1 MLITDRYAV
10 VDGIVQRTRAHGI
23 VEGKSQSSC
32 ALKYVERTEDVK
44 EGDLVVTG
52 GLDNIFPKGFP
63 VAIVESVERKTFSV
77 SLKVDLRPV
86 VDPYKVE
93 EVFIITD
100 SAKEDFGDKFAP
112 VTATTETPAAV
123 TTTATPAPSPAAPAK
138 PTAPAHET
146 KPINRYLFTMLK
158 NDLLNTLRDS
168 KKNIYL
174 LEDCLSMVLE
184 LEDNSQNENL
194 KQEQMNIIQQALE
207 QLSPQRRKVFEMKV
221 SGKYSNQEIADKLNL
236 SINTIK
242 FQYSQSL
249 KQIRATVGELSLLL
263 LYCMM

>member
-1 MLITDRYAV
+1 MSQKYSQDEAQALVKACK
-10 VDGIVQRTRAHGI
+10 
-23 VEGKSQSSC
+23 EGKQLAFS
-32 ALKYVERTEDVK
+32 
-44 EGDLVVTG
+44 
-52 GLDNIFPKGFP
+52 
-63 VAIVESVERKTFSV
+63 IVYKTYAAQTFSLAFKYLLNKELAEDAV
-77 SLKVDLRPV
+77 QNLFLKLWL
-86 VDPYKVE
+86 KKE
-93 EVFIITD
+93 EID
-100 SAKEDFGDKFAP
+100 
-112 VTATTETPAAV
+112 
-123 TTTATPAPSPAAPAK
+123 
-138 PTAPAHET
+138 ET

>member
-1 MLITDRYAV
+1 M
-10 VDGIVQRTRAHGI
+10 
-23 VEGKSQSSC
+23 SQKYSQDEAQALVK
-32 ALKYVERTEDVK
+32 ALK
-44 EGDLVVTG
+44 EGNQLA
-52 GLDNIFPKGFP
+52 FS
-63 VAIVESVERKTFSV
+63 IVYKTYAAQTFSLAFKYLLNKELAEDAV
-77 SLKVDLRPV
+77 QNLFLKLWL
-86 VDPYKVE
+86 KKE
-93 EVFIITD
+93 EID
-100 SAKEDFGDKFAP
+100 
-112 VTATTETPAAV
+112 
-123 TTTATPAPSPAAPAK
+123 
-138 PTAPAHET
+138 ET

-207 QLSPQRRKVFEMKV
+207 QLSPQRRKDVEMKV

>member
-1 MLITDRYAV
+1 M
-10 VDGIVQRTRAHGI
+10 
-23 VEGKSQSSC
+23 SQKYSQDEAQALVK
-32 ALKYVERTEDVK
+32 ALK
-44 EGDLVVTG
+44 EGNQLA
-52 GLDNIFPKGFP
+52 FS
-63 VAIVESVERKTFSV
+63 IVYKTYAAQTFSLAFKYLLNKELAEDAV
-77 SLKVDLRPV
+77 QNLFLKLWL
-86 VDPYKVE
+86 KKE
-93 EVFIITD
+93 EID
-100 SAKEDFGDKFAP
+100 
-112 VTATTETPAAV
+112 
-123 TTTATPAPSPAAPAK
+123 
-138 PTAPAHET
+138 ET

-249 KQIRATVGELSLLL
+249 KQIRTTVGELSLLL

>member
-1 MLITDRYAV
+1 MSSPIRQISVHFSFNAS
-10 VDGIVQRTRAHGI
+10 
-23 VEGKSQSSC
+23 EGSPMPIPCTGVLLFFPPNNFGAIKQCTSFTIPARS
-32 ALKYVERTEDVK
+32 AL
-44 EGDLVVTG
+44 
-52 GLDNIFPKGFP
+52 
-63 VAIVESVERKTFSV
+63 SFSV
-77 SLKVDLRPV
+77 P
-86 VDPYKVE
+86 P
-93 EVFIITD
+93 
-100 SAKEDFGDKFAP
+100 
-112 VTATTETPAAV
+112 
-123 TTTATPAPSPAAPAK
+123 PS
-138 PTAPAHET
+138 
-146 KPINRYLFTMLK
+146 
-158 NDLLNTLRDS
+158 
-168 KKNIYL
+168 

>member
-1 MLITDRYAV
+1 M
-10 VDGIVQRTRAHGI
+10 
-23 VEGKSQSSC
+23 SQKYSQDEAQALVK
-32 ALKYVERTEDVK
+32 ALK
-44 EGDLVVTG
+44 EGNQLA
-52 GLDNIFPKGFP
+52 FS
-63 VAIVESVERKTFSV
+63 IVYKTYAAQTFSLAFKYLLNKELAEDAV
-77 SLKVDLRPV
+77 QNLFLKLWL
-86 VDPYKVE
+86 KKE
-93 EVFIITD
+93 EID
-100 SAKEDFGDKFAP
+100 
-112 VTATTETPAAV
+112 
-123 TTTATPAPSPAAPAK
+123 
-138 PTAPAHET
+138 ET

-207 QLSPQRRKVFEMKV
+207 QLSLQRRKVFEMKV

>member
-1 MLITDRYAV
+1 M
-10 VDGIVQRTRAHGI
+10 
-23 VEGKSQSSC
+23 SQKYSQDEAQALVK
-32 ALKYVERTEDVK
+32 ALK
-44 EGDLVVTG
+44 EGNQLA
-52 GLDNIFPKGFP
+52 FS
-63 VAIVESVERKTFSV
+63 IVYKTYAAQTFSLAFKYLLNKELAEDAV
-77 SLKVDLRPV
+77 QNLFLKLWL
-86 VDPYKVE
+86 KKE
-93 EVFIITD
+93 EID
-100 SAKEDFGDKFAP
+100 
-112 VTATTETPAAV
+112 
-123 TTTATPAPSPAAPAK
+123 
-138 PTAPAHET
+138 ET
-146 KPINRYLFTMLK
+146 KPINRYLITMLK

>member
-1 MLITDRYAV
+1 M
-10 VDGIVQRTRAHGI
+10 
-23 VEGKSQSSC
+23 SQKYSQDEAQALVK
-32 ALKYVERTEDVK
+32 ALK
-44 EGDLVVTG
+44 EGNQLA
-52 GLDNIFPKGFP
+52 FS
-63 VAIVESVERKTFSV
+63 IVYKTYAAQTFSLAFKYLLNKELAEDAV
-77 SLKVDLRPV
+77 QNLFLKLWL
-86 VDPYKVE
+86 KKE
-93 EVFIITD
+93 EID
-100 SAKEDFGDKFAP
+100 
-112 VTATTETPAAV
+112 
-123 TTTATPAPSPAAPAK
+123 
-138 PTAPAHET
+138 ET

-184 LEDNSQNENL
+184 LEDDSQNENL

-249 KQIRATVGELSLLL
+249 KQIRSTVGELRSEEHTSELQSQR
-263 LYCMM
+263 

>member
-1 MLITDRYAV
+1 MSQKYSQDEA
-10 VDGIVQRTRAHGI
+10 RAL
-23 VEGKSQSSC
+23 VK
-32 ALKYVERTEDVK
+32 ALK
-44 EGDLVVTG
+44 EGNQLA
-52 GLDNIFPKGFP
+52 FS
-63 VAIVESVERKTFSV
+63 IVYKMYAAQTFSLAFKYLLNKELAEDAV
-77 SLKVDLRPV
+77 QNLFLKLWL
-86 VDPYKVE
+86 KKE
-93 EVFIITD
+93 EID
-100 SAKEDFGDKFAP
+100 
-112 VTATTETPAAV
+112 
-123 TTTATPAPSPAAPAK
+123 
-138 PTAPAHET
+138 ET

>member
-1 MLITDRYAV
+1 M
-10 VDGIVQRTRAHGI
+10 
-23 VEGKSQSSC
+23 SQKYSQDEAQALVK
-32 ALKYVERTEDVK
+32 ALK
-44 EGDLVVTG
+44 EGNQLA
-52 GLDNIFPKGFP
+52 FS
-63 VAIVESVERKTFSV
+63 IVYKTYAAQTFSLAFKYLLNKELAEDAV
-77 SLKVDLRPV
+77 QNLFLKLWL
-86 VDPYKVE
+86 KTE
-93 EVFIITD
+93 EID
-100 SAKEDFGDKFAP
+100 
-112 VTATTETPAAV
+112 
-123 TTTATPAPSPAAPAK
+123 
-138 PTAPAHET
+138 ET
-146 KPINRYLFTMLK
+146 KPITRYLFTMLK

>member
-1 MLITDRYAV
+1 M
-10 VDGIVQRTRAHGI
+10 
-23 VEGKSQSSC
+23 SQKYSQDEAQALVK
-32 ALKYVERTEDVK
+32 ALK
-44 EGDLVVTG
+44 EGNQLA
-52 GLDNIFPKGFP
+52 FS
-63 VAIVESVERKTFSV
+63 IVYKTYAAQTFSLAFKYLLNKELAEDAV
-77 SLKVDLRPV
+77 QNLFLKLWL
-86 VDPYKVE
+86 KKE
-93 EVFIITD
+93 EID
-100 SAKEDFGDKFAP
+100 
-112 VTATTETPAAV
+112 
-123 TTTATPAPSPAAPAK
+123 
-138 PTAPAHET
+138 ET

-158 NDLLNTLRDS
+158 ND
-168 KKNIYL
+168 IYL

>member
-1 MLITDRYAV
+1 M
-10 VDGIVQRTRAHGI
+10 
-23 VEGKSQSSC
+23 SQKYSQDEAQALVK
-32 ALKYVERTEDVK
+32 ALK
-44 EGDLVVTG
+44 EGNQLAVS
-52 GLDNIFPKGFP
+52 
-63 VAIVESVERKTFSV
+63 IVYKTYAAQTFSLAFKYLLNKELAEDAV
-77 SLKVDLRPV
+77 QNLFLKLWL
-86 VDPYKVE
+86 KKE
-93 EVFIITD
+93 EID
-100 SAKEDFGDKFAP
+100 
-112 VTATTETPAAV
+112 
-123 TTTATPAPSPAAPAK
+123 
-138 PTAPAHET
+138 ET

>member
-1 MLITDRYAV
+1 
-10 VDGIVQRTRAHGI
+10 
-23 VEGKSQSSC
+23 
-32 ALKYVERTEDVK
+32 
-44 EGDLVVTG
+44 
-52 GLDNIFPKGFP
+52 
-63 VAIVESVERKTFSV
+63 
-77 SLKVDLRPV
+77 
-86 VDPYKVE
+86 
-93 EVFIITD
+93 
-100 SAKEDFGDKFAP
+100 
-112 VTATTETPAAV
+112 
-123 TTTATPAPSPAAPAK
+123 
-138 PTAPAHET
+138 
-146 KPINRYLFTMLK
+146 MLK

-184 LEDNSQNENL
+184 LEDDSQNENL

-249 KQIRATVGELSLLL
+249 KSDSLDSGRALACCWCIVLYNVILSLF
-263 LYCMM
+263 C

>member
-1 MLITDRYAV
+1 M
-10 VDGIVQRTRAHGI
+10 
-23 VEGKSQSSC
+23 SQKYSQDEAQALVK
-32 ALKYVERTEDVK
+32 ALK
-44 EGDLVVTG
+44 EGNQLA
-52 GLDNIFPKGFP
+52 FS
-63 VAIVESVERKTFSV
+63 IVYKTYAAQTFSLAFKYLLNKELAEDAV
-77 SLKVDLRPV
+77 QNLFLKLWL
-86 VDPYKVE
+86 KKE
-93 EVFIITD
+93 EID
-100 SAKEDFGDKFAP
+100 
-112 VTATTETPAAV
+112 
-123 TTTATPAPSPAAPAK
+123 
-138 PTAPAHET
+138 ET

-221 SGKYSNQEIADKLNL
+221 SGKYSNQEIADKRNL

>member
-1 MLITDRYAV
+1 M
-10 VDGIVQRTRAHGI
+10 
-23 VEGKSQSSC
+23 SQKYSQDEAQALVK
-32 ALKYVERTEDVK
+32 ALK
-44 EGDLVVTG
+44 EGNQLA
-52 GLDNIFPKGFP
+52 FS
-63 VAIVESVERKTFSV
+63 IVYKTYAAQTFSLAFKYLLNKELAEDAV
-77 SLKVDLRPV
+77 QNLFLKLWL
-86 VDPYKVE
+86 KKE
-93 EVFIITD
+93 EID
-100 SAKEDFGDKFAP
+100 
-112 VTATTETPAAV
+112 
-123 TTTATPAPSPAAPAK
+123 
-138 PTAPAHET
+138 ET

-263 LYCMM
+263 LYCMMQFYLFLLKWNVLLN

>member
-1 MLITDRYAV
+1 M
-10 VDGIVQRTRAHGI
+10 
-23 VEGKSQSSC
+23 SQKYSQDEAQALVK
-32 ALKYVERTEDVK
+32 ALK
-44 EGDLVVTG
+44 EGNQLA
-52 GLDNIFPKGFP
+52 FS
-63 VAIVESVERKTFSV
+63 IVYKTYAAQTFSLAFKYLLNKELAEDAV
-77 SLKVDLRPV
+77 QNLFLKLWL
-86 VDPYKVE
+86 KKE
-93 EVFIITD
+93 EID
-100 SAKEDFGDKFAP
+100 
-112 VTATTETPAAV
+112 
-123 TTTATPAPSPAAPAK
+123 
-138 PTAPAHET
+138 ET

-249 KQIRATVGELSLLL
+249 KRIRATVGELGLLL

>member
-1 MLITDRYAV
+1 M
-10 VDGIVQRTRAHGI
+10 
-23 VEGKSQSSC
+23 SQKYSQDEAQALVK
-32 ALKYVERTEDVK
+32 ALK
-44 EGDLVVTG
+44 EGNQLA
-52 GLDNIFPKGFP
+52 FS
-63 VAIVESVERKTFSV
+63 IVYKTYAAQTFSLAFKYLLNKELAEDAV
-77 SLKVDLRPV
+77 QNLFLKLWL
-86 VDPYKVE
+86 KKE
-93 EVFIITD
+93 EID
-100 SAKEDFGDKFAP
+100 
-112 VTATTETPAAV
+112 
-123 TTTATPAPSPAAPAK
+123 
-138 PTAPAHET
+138 ET

-168 KKNIYL
+168 KKNIDL

>member
-1 MLITDRYAV
+1 M
-10 VDGIVQRTRAHGI
+10 
-23 VEGKSQSSC
+23 SQKYSQDEAQALVK
-32 ALKYVERTEDVK
+32 ALK
-44 EGDLVVTG
+44 EGNQLA
-52 GLDNIFPKGFP
+52 FS
-63 VAIVESVERKTFSV
+63 IVYKTYAAQTFSLAFKYLLNKELAEDAV
-77 SLKVDLRPV
+77 QNLFLKLWL
-86 VDPYKVE
+86 KKE
-93 EVFIITD
+93 EID
-100 SAKEDFGDKFAP
+100 
-112 VTATTETPAAV
+112 
-123 TTTATPAPSPAAPAK
+123 
-138 PTAPAHET
+138 ET

-184 LEDNSQNENL
+184 LEDDSQNENL

-249 KQIRATVGELSLLL
+249 KQIRSTVGELSLLL
-263 LYCMM
+263 VYCII

>member
-1 MLITDRYAV
+1 M
-10 VDGIVQRTRAHGI
+10 
-23 VEGKSQSSC
+23 SQKYSQDEAQALVK
-32 ALKYVERTEDVK
+32 ALK
-44 EGDLVVTG
+44 EGNQLA
-52 GLDNIFPKGFP
+52 FS
-63 VAIVESVERKTFSV
+63 IVYKTYAAQTFSLAFKYLLNKELAEDAV
-77 SLKVDLRPV
+77 QNLFLKLWL
-86 VDPYKVE
+86 KKE
-93 EVFIITD
+93 EID
-100 SAKEDFGDKFAP
+100 
-112 VTATTETPAAV
+112 
-123 TTTATPAPSPAAPAK
+123 
-138 PTAPAHET
+138 ET

-249 KQIRATVGELSLLL
+249 KQIRATGGELSLLL

>member
-1 MLITDRYAV
+1 M
-10 VDGIVQRTRAHGI
+10 
-23 VEGKSQSSC
+23 SQKYSQDEAQALVK
-32 ALKYVERTEDVK
+32 ALK
-44 EGDLVVTG
+44 EGNQLA
-52 GLDNIFPKGFP
+52 FS
-63 VAIVESVERKTFSV
+63 IVYKTYAAQTFSLAFKYLLNKELAEDAV
-77 SLKVDLRPV
+77 QNLFLKLWL
-86 VDPYKVE
+86 KKE
-93 EVFIITD
+93 EID
-100 SAKEDFGDKFAP
+100 
-112 VTATTETPAAV
+112 
-123 TTTATPAPSPAAPAK
+123 
-138 PTAPAHET
+138 ET

-194 KQEQMNIIQQALE
+194 KQEQMNIIQHALE
-207 QLSPQRRKVFEMKV
+207 QLSPQRHKVFEMKV

>member
-1 MLITDRYAV
+1 M
-10 VDGIVQRTRAHGI
+10 
-23 VEGKSQSSC
+23 SQKNSQDVAQALVK
-32 ALKYVERTEDVK
+32 ALK
-44 EGDLVVTG
+44 EGNQLA
-52 GLDNIFPKGFP
+52 FS
-63 VAIVESVERKTFSV
+63 IVYKTYAAQTFSLAFKYLLSKELAEDAV
-77 SLKVDLRPV
+77 QNLFLKLWL
-86 VDPYKVE
+86 KKE
-93 EVFIITD
+93 EID
-100 SAKEDFGDKFAP
+100 
-112 VTATTETPAAV
+112 
-123 TTTATPAPSPAAPAK
+123 
-138 PTAPAHET
+138 ET

-184 LEDNSQNENL
+184 LEDDSQNENL

-249 KQIRATVGELSLLL
+249 KQIRSTVGELSLLL
-263 LYCMM
+263 VYCII

>member
-1 MLITDRYAV
+1 M
-10 VDGIVQRTRAHGI
+10 
-23 VEGKSQSSC
+23 SQKYSQDEAQALVK
-32 ALKYVERTEDVK
+32 ALK
-44 EGDLVVTG
+44 EGNQLA
-52 GLDNIFPKGFP
+52 FS
-63 VAIVESVERKTFSV
+63 IVYKTYAAQTFSLAFKYLLNKELAEDAV
-77 SLKVDLRPV
+77 QNLFLKLWL
-86 VDPYKVE
+86 KKE
-93 EVFIITD
+93 EID
-100 SAKEDFGDKFAP
+100 
-112 VTATTETPAAV
+112 
-123 TTTATPAPSPAAPAK
+123 
-138 PTAPAHET
+138 ET
-146 KPINRYLFTMLK
+146 KPINRYLFMMLK

>member
-1 MLITDRYAV
+1 M
-10 VDGIVQRTRAHGI
+10 
-23 VEGKSQSSC
+23 SQKYSQDEAQALVK
-32 ALKYVERTEDVK
+32 ALK
-44 EGDLVVTG
+44 EGNQLA
-52 GLDNIFPKGFP
+52 FS
-63 VAIVESVERKTFSV
+63 IVYKTYAAQTFSLAFKYLLNKELAEDAV
-77 SLKVDLRPV
+77 QNLFLKLWL
-86 VDPYKVE
+86 KKE
-93 EVFIITD
+93 EID
-100 SAKEDFGDKFAP
+100 
-112 VTATTETPAAV
+112 
-123 TTTATPAPSPAAPAK
+123 
-138 PTAPAHET
+138 ET

-184 LEDNSQNENL
+184 LEDNSQNENF

-249 KQIRATVGELSLLL
+249 KQIRSTVGELSLLL

>member
-1 MLITDRYAV
+1 M
-10 VDGIVQRTRAHGI
+10 
-23 VEGKSQSSC
+23 SQKNSQDEAQALVK
-32 ALKYVERTEDVK
+32 ALK
-44 EGDLVVTG
+44 EGNQLA
-52 GLDNIFPKGFP
+52 FS
-63 VAIVESVERKTFSV
+63 IVYKTYAAQTFSLAFKYLLSKELAEDAV
-77 SLKVDLRPV
+77 QNLFLKLWL
-86 VDPYKVE
+86 KKE
-93 EVFIITD
+93 EID
-100 SAKEDFGDKFAP
+100 
-112 VTATTETPAAV
+112 
-123 TTTATPAPSPAAPAK
+123 
-138 PTAPAHET
+138 ET

-249 KQIRATVGELSLLL
+249 KQIRSTVGELSLLL

>member
-1 MLITDRYAV
+1 M
-10 VDGIVQRTRAHGI
+10 
-23 VEGKSQSSC
+23 SQKYSQDEAQALVK
-32 ALKYVERTEDVK
+32 ALK
-44 EGDLVVTG
+44 EGNQLA
-52 GLDNIFPKGFP
+52 FS
-63 VAIVESVERKTFSV
+63 IVYKTYAAQTFSLAFKYLLNKELAEDAV
-77 SLKVDLRPV
+77 QNLFLKLWL
-86 VDPYKVE
+86 KKE
-93 EVFIITD
+93 EID
-100 SAKEDFGDKFAP
+100 
-112 VTATTETPAAV
+112 
-123 TTTATPAPSPAAPAK
+123 
-138 PTAPAHET
+138 ET
-146 KPINRYLFTMLK
+146 KPINRYLCTMLK

>member
-1 MLITDRYAV
+1 MFQKY
-10 VDGIVQRTRAHGI
+10 
-23 VEGKSQSSC
+23 SQDEAQALVK
-32 ALKYVERTEDVK
+32 ALK
-44 EGDLVVTG
+44 EGNQLA
-52 GLDNIFPKGFP
+52 FS
-63 VAIVESVERKTFSV
+63 IVYKTYAAQTFSLAFKYLLNKELAEDAV
-77 SLKVDLRPV
+77 QNLFLKLWL
-86 VDPYKVE
+86 KKE
-93 EVFIITD
+93 EID
-100 SAKEDFGDKFAP
+100 
-112 VTATTETPAAV
+112 
-123 TTTATPAPSPAAPAK
+123 
-138 PTAPAHET
+138 ET

-158 NDLLNTLRDS
+158 NDLLNMLRDS

-249 KQIRATVGELSLLL
+249 KQIRSTVGELSLLL